1 MCRLPWK
8 GHVEWVEDIGACFL
22 GTFTT
27 DTSGQLD
34 VFWHDGDTLGVDGAQ
49 VGVFEQS
56 DQVGF
61 TGFLQSHDSW
71 ALEPQVGLEILGD
84 LSHETLEWQ
93 FPDEELGALLVSPDF
108 TKGDCSRPVSVW
120 FLDSTGG
127 WCRLASS
134 FGGQLFTWGLASS
147 RFTCGLLGTSHVVSW
162 TATDWVMPGPAARAA
177 FIPVLAGN
185 RARQALRLARLEIL
199 HADWLSRQTS
209 VGLLAGRVR
218 LTEKCNPAY
227 LPLVRG
233 RPAATNVKG
242 K

>member
-1 MCRLPWK
+1 
-8 GHVEWVEDIGACFL
+8 
-22 GTFTT
+22 
-27 DTSGQLD
+27 
-34 VFWHDGDTLGVDGAQ
+34 
-49 VGVFEQS
+49 
-56 DQVGF
+56 
-61 TGFLQSHDSW
+61 
-71 ALEPQVGLEILGD
+71 
-84 LSHETLEWQ
+84 
-93 FPDEELGALLVSPDF
+93 
-108 TKGDCSRPVSVW
+108 
-120 FLDSTGG
+120 
-127 WCRLASS
+127 
-134 FGGQLFTWGLASS
+134 
-147 RFTCGLLGTSHVVSW
+147 
-162 TATDWVMPGPAARAA
+162 MPGPAARAA